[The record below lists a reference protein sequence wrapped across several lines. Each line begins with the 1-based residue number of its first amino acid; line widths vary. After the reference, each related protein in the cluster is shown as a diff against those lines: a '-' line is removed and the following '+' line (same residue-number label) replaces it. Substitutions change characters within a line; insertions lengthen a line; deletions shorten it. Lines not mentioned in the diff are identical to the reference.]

1 MKLLNVALVSGSLVG
16 SMVAFCPQAFA
27 AAEMTSQE
35 ISCRAKAK
43 EVAAETYRGCVSEY
57 KNAEVER
64 LRKNYQKKL
73 KALKDNYERE
83 IDTLTGEATKPASKS
98 KKTLSAKRSEAV
110 EVKESNP
117 APALSDEST
126 MDLPEPVPVEN

>member
-1 MKLLNVALVSGSLVG
+1 MKALNLTLLVSFVTLSL
-16 SMVAFCPQAFA
+16 QAHS
-27 AAEMTSQE
+27 AAEMSSQE

-57 KNAEVER
+57 KNAEVDR

-73 KALKDNYERE
+73 KALKENYERE
-83 IDTLTGEATKPASKS
+83 IDTLSGEKS
-98 KKTLSAKRSEAV
+98 SPKTKKTLSAKRSETV
-110 EVKESNP
+110 EVKESTS